1 MRAFVPNAET
11 EGANAGRSRQPKLT
25 QDELN
30 GHAIDRL
37 RQLLQD
43 TQNEVPGLNVGL
55 IGEPVLDYD
64 ETMQSQKDI
73 TIASIL
79 SLVLCALIFIYG
91 YNETGR
97 PVKATICLVVG
108 LAYTLAFTTLVV
120 GHLNV
125 LTLPFVPM
133 LIGLG
138 IDYGVH
144 LITRYEEE
152 LRHGKTKEAALTKA
166 MVFTGQGI
174 FTGALTT
181 AGAFLAMCF
190 THFKGIQEM
199 GLICGGGLLIC
210 FIPMMTLLP
219 ALLLRGRQNV
229 LDHRSSEDTT
239 RARIENLWLQRPVLV
254 MVITTGLCA
263 LALIQAR
270 KVYFD
275 YNLEKLQ
282 SIGLP
287 SVVFEHK
294 LLDSADQSLLEGAVV
309 ADSLTNAIDLEGRIR
324 KLPTV
329 ADVEPPASF
338 FENFLNASNAREARS

>member
-1 MRAFVPNAET
+1 M
-11 EGANAGRSRQPKLT
+11 
-25 QDELN
+25 
-30 GHAIDRL
+30 
-37 RQLLQD
+37 
-43 TQNEVPGLNVGL
+43 
-55 IGEPVLDYD
+55 
-64 ETMQSQKDI
+64 
-73 TIASIL
+73 

-108 LAYTLAFTTLVV
+108 LAYTLAFTTLAV
-120 GHLNV
+120 GHLNI
-125 LTLPFVPM
+125 LTLTFVPM

-138 IDYGVH
+138 IDFGVH

-152 LRHGKTKEAALTKA
+152 LRHGKTEEAALTKA

-181 AGAFLAMCF
+181 AGAFLAMRF

-199 GLICGGGLLIC
+199 GIICGGGLLIC

-229 LDHRSSEDTT
+229 MDHRTTEDTT

-254 MVITTGLCA
+254 VGITAGLCG
-263 LALIQAR
+263 LALFEAR

-275 YNLEKLQ
+275 YNLKKLQ
-282 SIGLP
+282 SPRLP

-294 LLDSADQSLLEGAVV
+294 LLDSADKSLLEGAVI
-309 ADSLTNAIDLEGRIR
+309 ADSLTNAVELEERIR

-329 ADVEPPASF
+329 ADIEPPF
-338 FENFLNASNAREARS
+338 YEDFLADQSEKLKLVGQIKQEMAPLQFSPPDTEPGGCLRIEPDAVRALRLSGHRAGRSGQQRPGTDPATGCPAAGH